1 MLIDNCL
8 DWGHAM
14 HSRRCMNFSSL
25 EKDMMGAGEHD
36 TFIRILN
43 QVFTDELL
51 HEKTIRKGLHK
62 NIIGEVRPLL
72 L

>member
-14 HSRRCMNFSSL
+14 HSRRCMSFSSL
-25 EKDMMGAGEHD
+25 TKDMMRAGEYD

-51 HEKTIRKGLHK
+51 HGETSRKGLHK
-62 NIIGEVRPLL
+62 NIIGEIRPLL